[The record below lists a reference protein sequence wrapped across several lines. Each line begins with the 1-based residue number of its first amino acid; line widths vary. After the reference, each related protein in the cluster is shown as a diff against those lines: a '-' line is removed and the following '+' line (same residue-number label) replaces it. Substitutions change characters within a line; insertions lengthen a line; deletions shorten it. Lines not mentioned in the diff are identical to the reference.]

1 MRCGDSKINRGIKI
15 LYCHPTRGR
24 TGCRS
29 SVSTTDHPNPS
40 MGFDWQLRNMNTRQ
54 EKQMRTQRPLVCR
67 TLIVL
72 CIQLGPVKV
81 TGNSGAG
88 TYWLPAES
96 GNGHSGSSNHLPSP
110 IPRDPHGKQHTEVD
124 KGLLGPAGKR
134 SGSQDHSPGLPL
146 VSAHM

>member
-40 MGFDWQLRNMNTRQ
+40 MGFDWQLRNMNTRE

-67 TLIVL
+67 TLIVP
-72 CIQLGPVKV
+72 CIQPGPVKV

-88 TYWLPAES
+88 TYWLPAELDTQ
-96 GNGHSGSSNHLPSP
+96 GAPTTCQAPFQRAPKGSSTQRWTRLPWAQLASGQGA
-110 IPRDPHGKQHTEVD
+110 RTTAQVSLWSVHT
-124 KGLLGPAGKR
+124 
-134 SGSQDHSPGLPL
+134 
-146 VSAHM
+146 